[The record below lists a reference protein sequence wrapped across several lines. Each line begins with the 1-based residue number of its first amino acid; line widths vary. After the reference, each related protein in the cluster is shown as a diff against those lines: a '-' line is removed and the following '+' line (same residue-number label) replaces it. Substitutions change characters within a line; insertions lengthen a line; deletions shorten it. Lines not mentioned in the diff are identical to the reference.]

1 MKRIRKNDRP
11 KGLLDKVAY
20 PGTLELDNEREDA
33 WIEVIRKM
41 DEVYSDLLR
50 YETDLERKNAALE
63 EAQAFISSVIES
75 VSDVLIVCDSHGLI
89 QQVNSALVRIVGRNG
104 ADIVGQELSQIVDP
118 RDLSSAEH
126 VLKPRLPTDVIE
138 SELRFATP
146 NGPSDLF
153 SLNGAARYDHGG
165 RYVGVVLTGRPIG
178 ELRRAYEAL
187 HTAHGELQRAQRQL
201 IEQEKMASLGRL
213 VAGVAHE
220 LNNPI
225 SFVYGNIHTLE
236 RYRQRLREYIEAVHS
251 DATDETLDAL
261 RQKLKIDA
269 TLDDIGPLIDG
280 TLEGAARVSEIVKN
294 LRRLS
299 FKKTNE
305 QQHFQ
310 IDRVLETAVR
320 WAIRAKQTKTDVE
333 MVIEPDLVA
342 CGNEGQIHQVIVNL
356 VDNAVDAM
364 RERAK
369 PVLSVRASRVGDEIC
384 IEVSDNGQGI
394 SEGVIDRIFEPFFT
408 TKKVGDGTGLGLW
421 ISYGI
426 VREHGGELRAR
437 NREAGGAQ
445 FSFGLPL
452 FSARPGNGGE
462 KETPGRKPVMDKAR

>member
-1 MKRIRKNDRP
+1 MKRIPTVDRSR
-11 KGLLDKVAY
+11 GLLDTVAY
-20 PGTLELDNEREDA
+20 PGLPELDGEREDA

-50 YETDLERKNAALE
+50 YETDLEAKNAALE

-75 VSDVLIVCDSHGLI
+75 VSDVLIVCGSQGAI
-89 QQVNSALVRIVGRNG
+89 QQVNSALVRIAGGHAVDLVGC
-104 ADIVGQELSQIVDP
+104 ELAQIVDP
-118 RDLSSAEH
+118 RDLSRVEH
-126 VLKPRLPTDVIE
+126 LLRPRLPTDVIE
-138 SELRFATP
+138 SELRFLTP
-146 NGPSDLF
+146 TGPSDLF

-187 HTAHGELQRAQRQL
+187 HSAHSELQRAQRQL
-201 IEQEKMASLGRL
+201 VEQEKMASLGRL

-236 RYRQRLREYIEAVHS
+236 RYRQRLIEYLATVHG
-251 DATDETLDAL
+251 DATDEARATL

-269 TLDDIGPLIDG
+269 MLADLEPLIDG

-299 FKKTNE
+299 FNKTTE

-310 IDRVLETAVR
+310 IDRVLDTAVR
-320 WAIRAKQTKTDVE
+320 WALRAKQTRAQVE
-333 MVIEPDLVA
+333 IAIEPNLVA
-342 CGNEGQIHQVIVNL
+342 RGNEGQIHQVIVNL
-356 VDNAVDAM
+356 VDNAIDAM
-364 RERAK
+364 SERAK
-369 PVLSVRASRVGDEIC
+369 PVLSIKAFRSGDEIC
-384 IEVSDNGQGI
+384 VLISDNGPGI
-394 SEGVIDRIFEPFFT
+394 SETAIGQIFEPFFT

-426 VREHGGELRAR
+426 VREHGGELRVR
-437 NREAGGAQ
+437 NRESGGAE
-445 FSFGLPL
+445 FSFALPMFIAPSEL
-452 FSARPGNGGE
+452 AP
-462 KETPGRKPVMDKAR
+462 AQA

>member
-1 MKRIRKNDRP
+1 MKTTRNSDQP
-11 KGLLDKVAY
+11 TGLLDKVAY
-20 PGTLELDNEREDA
+20 PGMFDLDNEREGA

-50 YETDLERKNAALE
+50 YETDLEHKNAALE

-75 VSDVLIVCDSHGLI
+75 VSDVLIVCDSHGLM
-89 QQVNSALVRIVGRNG
+89 QQVNSALVRIIGRNAG
-104 ADIVGQELSQIVDP
+104 DLVGHDLAQIVDP
-118 RDLSSAEH
+118 RDLSRADH

-138 SELRFATP
+138 SELRFVTP

-225 SFVYGNIHTLE
+225 SFVYGNVHTLE
-236 RYRQRLREYIEAVHS
+236 RYRQRLVEYMAAVHS
-251 DATDETLDAL
+251 DATDDAL
-261 RQKLKIDA
+261 AALRRKLKIDA
-269 TLDDIGPLIDG
+269 MIEDIGPLIDG

-305 QQHFQ
+305 QQHFH
-310 IDRVLETAVR
+310 IDRVLDTAVR
-320 WAIRAKQTKTDVE
+320 WAIRAKQVKTEVE
-333 MVIEPDLVA
+333 FAIEDELVA
-342 CGNEGQIHQVIVNL
+342 SGNEGQIHQVIVNL
-356 VDNAVDAM
+356 VDNALDAM
-364 RERAK
+364 NDRAS
-369 PVLSVRASRVGDEIC
+369 PLLSVKAARIDDEIH
-384 IEVSDNGQGI
+384 IEVSDNGQGL

-437 NREAGGAQ
+437 NRETGGAQ
-445 FSFGLPL
+445 FSFALPV
-452 FSARPGNGGE
+452 FGAHVRNGVGDETAIRQSAAN
-462 KETPGRKPVMDKAR
+462 TPR

>member
-1 MKRIRKNDRP
+1 MKRIPNSDRP

-20 PGTLELDNEREDA
+20 PGMLELGHEGEDA

-50 YETDLERKNAALE
+50 YETDLESKNAALE

-89 QQVNSALVRIVGRNG
+89 QQVNSALVRIIGRGG
-104 ADIVGQELSQIVDP
+104 ADIVGQELAQIVDS
-118 RDLSSAEH
+118 RDLSRAEH

-138 SELRFATP
+138 SELRFTTP
-146 NGPSDLF
+146 DGPSDLF
-153 SLNGAARYDHGG
+153 SLNGAARYDHSG

-187 HTAHGELQRAQRQL
+187 HAAHGDLQRAQRQL

-225 SFVYGNIHTLE
+225 SFVYGNVHTLE
-236 RYRQRLREYIEAVHS
+236 RYRQRLLEYIEAVHG
-251 DATDETLDAL
+251 DASPETLDAL
-261 RQKLKIDA
+261 RQKLKIDGILA
-269 TLDDIGPLIDG
+269 DIGPLIDG

-299 FKKTNE
+299 FKTTNE
-305 QQHFQ
+305 EQHFQ
-310 IDRVLETAVR
+310 IDRVLDTAVR
-320 WAIRAKQTKTDVE
+320 WAMRSKQIKTDVE
-333 MVIEPDLVA
+333 MAIEPDLIA

-356 VDNAVDAM
+356 VDNAIDAVSAL
-364 RERAK
+364 ER
-369 PVLSVRASRVGDEIC
+369 PRLSVKARRLGDQIW
-384 IEVSDNGQGI
+384 IEVADNGPGI
-394 SEGVIDRIFEPFFT
+394 CDGVADRIFEPFFT

-426 VREHGGELRAR
+426 VREHGGELRVR
-437 NREAGGAQ
+437 NRDGGGAE
-445 FSFGLPL
+445 FSFALPL
-452 FSARPGNGGE
+452 FDPRSRTGG
-462 KETPGRKPVMDKAR
+462 

>member
-1 MKRIRKNDRP
+1 MPMKRIRTADRS

-20 PGTLELDNEREDA
+20 PGIPELDSEREDA

-50 YETDLERKNAALE
+50 YETDLEAKNAALE

-75 VSDVLIVCDSHGLI
+75 VSDVLIVCGSHGTI
-89 QQVNSALVRIVGRNG
+89 QQVNSALVRIAEIGAADLVGR
-104 ADIVGQELSQIVDP
+104 ALAQIVDP
-118 RDLSSAEH
+118 RDLACVEH
-126 VLKPRLPTDVIE
+126 LLRPRLPTDVIE
-138 SELRFATP
+138 SELRFVTP
-146 NGPSDLF
+146 NGPSDVF

-187 HTAHGELQRAQRQL
+187 HSAHSELQRAQRQL
-201 IEQEKMASLGRL
+201 VEQEKMASLGRL

-236 RYRQRLREYIEAVHS
+236 RYRQRLIEYLATVHG
-251 DATDETLDAL
+251 DTTDETREAL

-269 TLDDIGPLIDG
+269 TLADIGPLIDG

-299 FKKTNE
+299 FNKTTE

-310 IDRVLETAVR
+310 IDRVLDTAAR
-320 WAIRAKQTKTDVE
+320 WALRAKQTRAEVE
-333 MVIEPDLVA
+333 IAIEPNLVA
-342 CGNEGQIHQVIVNL
+342 RGNEGQIHQVIVNL
-356 VDNAVDAM
+356 VDNAIDAM
-364 RERAK
+364 SEHAK
-369 PVLSVRASRVGDEIC
+369 PVLSIKAFRSGDEIC
-384 IEVSDNGQGI
+384 VLVSDNGPGI
-394 SEGVIDRIFEPFFT
+394 SEAVIGQIFEPFFT

-426 VREHGGELRAR
+426 VREHGGELRVR
-437 NREAGGAQ
+437 NRETGGAE
-445 FSFGLPL
+445 FSFALPMVG
-452 FSARPGNGGE
+452 ARSE
-462 KETPGRKPVMDKAR
+462 LTPAQN

>member
-1 MKRIRKNDRP
+1 M
-11 KGLLDKVAY
+11 
-20 PGTLELDNEREDA
+20 LELDNEREGA

-75 VSDVLIVCDSHGLI
+75 VSDVLIVCDSHGLM
-89 QQVNSALVRIVGRNG
+89 QQVNSALVRIIGRS
-104 ADIVGQELSQIVDP
+104 ARDLVGQELTQIVDE
-118 RDLSSAEH
+118 RDLSRAEH
-126 VLKPRLPTDVIE
+126 VMRPRLPTDMIE
-138 SELRFATP
+138 SELRFVTP
-146 NGPSDLF
+146 SGPSDLF

-165 RYVGVVLTGRPIG
+165 RYLGVVLTGRPIG

-187 HTAHGELQRAQRQL
+187 HSAHGELQRAQRQL

-236 RYRQRLREYIEAVHS
+236 RYRQRLLEYIEAVHG
-251 DATDETLDAL
+251 DATDETRHAL
-261 RQKLKIDA
+261 RQRLKIDA
-269 TLDDIGPLIDG
+269 TLADIGPLIDG
-280 TLEGAARVSEIVKN
+280 TLEGASRVSEIVKN

-305 QQHFQ
+305 EQHFQ

-320 WAIRAKQTKTDVE
+320 WAVRAKQTNTDVE
-333 MVIEPDLVA
+333 IAIEPDLLA
-342 CGNEGQIHQVIVNL
+342 SGNEGQIHQVIVNL
-356 VDNAVDAM
+356 VDNAIDAM
-364 RERAK
+364 SGRAT
-369 PVLSVRASRVGDEIC
+369 PVLSVKAFRVGEDIC
-384 IEVSDNGQGI
+384 IEVSDNGPGI
-394 SEGVIDRIFEPFFT
+394 SDGVIDRIFEPFFT

-445 FSFGLPL
+445 FSFALPV
-452 FSARPGNGGE
+452 FSR
-462 KETPGRKPVMDKAR
+462 RR